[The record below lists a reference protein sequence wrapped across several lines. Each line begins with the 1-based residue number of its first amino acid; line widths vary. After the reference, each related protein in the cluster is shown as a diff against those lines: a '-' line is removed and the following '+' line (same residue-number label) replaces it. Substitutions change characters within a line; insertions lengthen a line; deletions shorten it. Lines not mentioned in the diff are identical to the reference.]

1 MKLID
6 SFEVEHFQ
14 PSTYIIRQNS
24 PGDTFYIIADG
35 KVDITA
41 DGNNFIRTL
50 SKGDYFGEK
59 ALLEKHSHRTANV
72 VSKPANKDE
81 NTDGVSCLCLQ
92 RDDFLRLIGPLAQKK
107 YSYVGSEIDSSNN
120 NSNRPSFS
128 DSIHSPTVYEL
139 EDNRVSR
146 MSGFGDF
153 SFLSQTEISAL
164 SQGSE
169 FLSGPRSSVDK
180 DKKDKQV
187 KISKPQSTT
196 TTTTSTST
204 LRPNGSSKPNSRLN
218 SEKIAYEEAEF
229 GDLEYISTIGIGGF
243 GRVELVRVL
252 NDNKPLALKRIKK
265 AHIRELKQEQH
276 VVNERN
282 ILLQCRSPFIIKM
295 YRTYRDRKY
304 VYLLSEACLGGE
316 LWTLLRTK
324 NYFNDN
330 WARFYTGCALEA
342 LAYLHA
348 RGVVYRDLKP
358 ENLVLSP
365 NGYAKLCD
373 FGFAKKIG
381 RHGDRTYTFCGTPEY
396 VAPEIILNKGHD
408 FTADLWAL
416 GIFIYELATGIPPF
430 NYNDN
435 METYRAALRG
445 VAQQG
450 WGKNNSQ
457 QNSENRDLV
466 SKGTKEII
474 LALAREQPYERLGAG
489 RGGFNDI
496 RRHKWFR
503 SFDFNGLIM
512 RTLQPPFVP
521 KLENQFD
528 TSLFD
533 PFGEDDEVPEDE
545 MSGWDLDF

>member
-1 MKLID
+1 MQNFTDKVYKVVTNRYVYHSFFWLIL
-6 SFEVEHFQ
+6 FLGL
-14 PSTYIIRQNS
+14 N
-24 PGDTFYIIADG
+24 
-35 KVDITA
+35 
-41 DGNNFIRTL
+41 L
-50 SKGDYFGEK
+50 
-59 ALLEKHSHRTANV
+59 
-72 VSKPANKDE
+72 
-81 NTDGVSCLCLQ
+81 TDGRGLSFIALANE
-92 RDDFLRLIGPLAQKK
+92 FANLIFYGLLV
-107 YSYVGSEIDSSNN
+107 YLNLLYLI
-120 NSNRPSFS
+120 PSF
-128 DSIHSPTVYEL
+128 
-139 EDNRVSR
+139 
-146 MSGFGDF
+146 
-153 SFLSQTEISAL
+153 
-164 SQGSE
+164 
-169 FLSGPRSSVDK
+169 
-180 DKKDKQV
+180 
-187 KISKPQSTT
+187 
-196 TTTTSTST
+196 
-204 LRPNGSSKPNSRLN
+204 
-218 SEKIAYEEAEF
+218 
-229 GDLEYISTIGIGGF
+229 
-243 GRVELVRVL
+243 
-252 NDNKPLALKRIKK
+252 
-265 AHIRELKQEQH
+265 
-276 VVNERN
+276 
-282 ILLQCRSPFIIKM
+282 
-295 YRTYRDRKY
+295 
-304 VYLLSEACLGGE
+304 
-316 LWTLLRTK
+316 LRTK